1 MSAEEAEDWLLAA
14 LTVVGH
20 YRADTLRRAASEAK
34 RKIDHPSKI
43 VPTIVAIA
51 DKIIPPVIPDDGWDG
66 YELPAPRVALPA
78 PPLTAQAVAELPEP
92 LVNIGLAKGWLTRNE
107 AGELVPADAPR

>member
-20 YRADTLRRAASEAK
+20 YRADTLHRAAGEAK
-34 RKIDHPSKI
+34 RKVDHPSKI

-51 DKIIPPVIPDDGWDG
+51 DKIVPPAMPDDGWNG
-66 YELPAPRVALPA
+66 YELPKPRPALPA
-78 PPLTAQAVAELPEP
+78 PPLTPEAVAELPEP
-92 LVNIGLAKGWLTRNE
+92 LVNIGLAKGWLARTE
-107 AGELVPADAPR
+107 AGELVPVDDAR